1 MGKQEIKKKK
11 SVCLY
16 TIKQQTKPKTNNHLI
31 PQTKLKINNKKIKKS
46 IPGFFFKKKK
56 KKRFNPKAQS
66 TIPLSSRKTHRGRYL
81 SQTLSSTE
89 RFYWFK
95 MSCI

>member
-46 IPGFFFKKKK
+46 IPGFFF
-56 KKRFNPKAQS
+56 
-66 TIPLSSRKTHRGRYL
+66 
-81 SQTLSSTE
+81 
-89 RFYWFK
+89 
-95 MSCI
+95 